1 MTIWCE
7 DLTTSSLEAVLQFQG
22 DNRAWSKDLRRE
34 TLCLVNSRLAN
45 EISLED
51 YLTARKLTQENA
63 VEGQRRASLLDARIF
78 RARKESLRLAP
89 V

>member
-1 MTIWCE
+1 MPIWCE
-7 DLTTSSLEAVLQFQG
+7 DLATSSMEDVLQFQA

-51 YLTARKLTQENA
+51 YLTTRKLTQENA
-63 VEGQRRASLLDARIF
+63 VECQRRANILDARIF